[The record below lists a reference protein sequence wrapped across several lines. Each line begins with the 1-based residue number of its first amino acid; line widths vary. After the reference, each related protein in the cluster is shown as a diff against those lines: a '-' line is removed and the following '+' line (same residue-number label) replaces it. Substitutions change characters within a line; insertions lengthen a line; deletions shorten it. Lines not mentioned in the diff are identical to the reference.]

1 MLVVFYGVAALVA
14 WLWSGGAGDV
24 AALMRAGGDE
34 RQRAVDRNAT
44 AVARFAMAGVA
55 LVSVVVQLARDGDP
69 TPYAVICAAGGLA
82 YTRAVVVL
90 RRR

>member
-1 MLVVFYGVAALVA
+1 MLVLFFAVAALVA
-14 WLWSGGAGDV
+14 WLRSGGAGGV

-44 AVARFAMAGVA
+44 AVAGFAMAGVA
-55 LVSVVVQLARDGDP
+55 LVGVVVQLARDGDP
-69 TPYAVICAAGGLA
+69 TPYAVICAVGGLA
-82 YTRAVVVL
+82 YTCAVVVL